1 MSGSEVRCLVV
12 GGDGDAE
19 LTRAADRAPGVM
31 VVGSIDATRVIAGL
45 RPACDALLLAG
56 ADRGVLRDLVAAS
69 DVPVVVAVPRL
80 DMAAMRMAMTAGA
93 RGVVERPFD
102 PSTLAGALRD
112 AAGATAVR
120 TERPPAG
127 RVVVVCGAKGG
138 VGASA
143 VAVALAAAR
152 GALVVDAAAA
162 PVGLARHLGCS
173 AERTLA
179 DLLRLGSGVS
189 TQALRSVAVEHP
201 TGMRLLAAPDEAA
214 ALSLPPP
221 GTTAALVRA
230 CRAEAALTVADLGRP
245 GDPATLE
252 LARCADEVL
261 VVATPDALACASAAV
276 LVERLVRAGV
286 RHESVLLVVNRWSKR
301 CELSVR
307 AVERAVGL
315 PLAAVLRD
323 DHHWGE
329 AFAGGAL
336 PRTGG
341 RRGTARDLARLLDRL
356 VA

>member
-1 MSGSEVRCLVV
+1 MSGAEVRCLVV
-12 GGDGDAE
+12 GGDGDAD
-19 LTRAADRAPGVM
+19 LTRAVDRAPGVV
-31 VVGSIDATRVIAGL
+31 VVGSTDATRVIAGL

-69 DVPVVVAVPRL
+69 DVPVVVAVARL
-80 DMAAMRMAMTAGA
+80 DMASVQAAMAAGA

-102 PSTLAGALRD
+102 PTTLAVALRD
-112 AAGATAVR
+112 AAGAVGVR
-120 TERPPAG
+120 TERPPSG
-127 RVVVVCGAKGG
+127 QVVAVCGAKGG
-138 VGASA
+138 VGASS

-152 GALVVDAAAA
+152 GALLVDAAVA

-189 TQALRSVAVEHP
+189 AQALRSVAVEHP
-201 TGMRLLAAPDEAA
+201 NGMRLLAAPEESA

-230 CRAEAALTVADLGRP
+230 CRVEAGLTLADLGRP
-245 GDPATLE
+245 ADPATLE

-261 VVATPDALACASAAV
+261 VVATPDALACASAGV
-276 LVERLVRAGV
+276 LVERLLRAGV
-286 RHESVLLVVNRWSKR
+286 RHESALLVVNRWSRR

-307 AVERAVGL
+307 AVERAAGL
-315 PLAAVLRD
+315 SLAAVLRD
-323 DHHWGE
+323 DHGWGE

-336 PRTGG
+336 PQAGG
-341 RRGTARDLARLLDRL
+341 RRGAGRDVARLLERL